1 MATLNTLMHGTSAS
15 PDRYYYMD
23 TVEELNGTY
32 FYHGLSNLSAGEL
45 LFWIFLD
52 ETAEQ
57 LGVKDY
63 VALGGMLLGIPDIPT
78 RGKPIGATLG
88 TSPLSQH
95 LRQILKVKVK
105 NWPTIT
111 LGSARRMRFSYVRNL
126 GAFVGRWI
134 PVLGLAII
142 AADVSVIAYKATNK
156 YNTIARGGDRI
167 W

>member
-1 MATLNTLMHGTSAS
+1 
-15 PDRYYYMD
+15 MD

-32 FYHGLSNLSAGEL
+32 FYGGLSNISASEL

-57 LGVKDY
+57 IGIKDY
-63 VALGGMLLGIPDIPT
+63 VSLGGMLLGIPDIPT
-78 RGKPIGATLG
+78 RGKPIGATPG
-88 TSPLSQH
+88 TSLLSYH
-95 LRQILKVKVK
+95 LRQILKIKVK

-111 LGSARRMRFSYVRNL
+111 LGSARRMKFSYVRNL

-134 PVLGLAII
+134 PVLGLVII
-142 AADVSVIAYKATNK
+142 AADVSTIAYKATNK
-156 YNTIARGGDRI
+156 YNTIARGNDNI